1 MADYSP
7 MSRDEKLLRKL
18 LGQSIQTEPPQS
30 RIEFL
35 LQEIIDGGGIGGG
48 SYKIKD
54 QYDTLAELEAAHPT
68 GADGDAYL
76 VGDPTHIYVWLDDR
90 QEYAD
95 GGLFAAVPGL
105 DGVGIQSIEKTST
118 SGLVDTYTI
127 TYTDGDTDT
136 FTVTNGEQGVGITDI
151 SKTSTVGKVDTYT
164 ITLSNG
170 DTYDFTVTN
179 GEGVGVPEG
188 GTTGQVLVKKSNTDY
203 DTEWANAGAGEGV
216 PAGGTTGQILAKKT
230 GADYDTEWVDNEGG
244 SDVTSELESLSA
256 AASELASETGSLES
270 ENSVQT
276 SEIASQTSEIN
287 SLASENS
294 AQSSELASLSSS
306 MSEVVS
312 EISSMSVSDI
322 SSQLNS
328 LSAENSTQTSEIGSL
343 SQSMSELASAAA
355 STSTSQSG
363 IDSEQD
369 VAIASLTSE
378 NSTQTSEIGSL
389 ASEIDS
395 MSTSDYTSEINSL
408 HSETSELAVENST
421 QTSEIGSLGVSMS
434 ELADA
439 AASTSTSQSEID
451 STQNVSLASL
461 STENSTQTSEIGSL
475 STASSELAS
484 EVEVIGSEVAE
495 KQDVLTAG
503 SGIDITGDIISIDT
517 DIYVDTPLGT
527 IIPYGG
533 TTAPTG
539 FLVCDGSAV
548 SRATYAQLFAVI
560 GTKYGEGDGSATF
573 NLPDAEAGTIVYP
586 SNEVGG
592 ISGSIYIIKATQTA
606 LPSDFSS
613 ILTANSNLFQASY
626 QNGQYGFEIDGT
638 FYAIGGGGGGSTAG
652 CVKYD
657 ENFTGLTVEEFA
669 HLGISQ
675 S

>member
-1 MADYSP
+1 MIDVSP
-7 MSRDEKLLRKL
+7 MSRVEKQLRKI
-18 LGQSIQTEPPQS
+18 LGQSIETEPPKS
-30 RIEFL
+30 RIEIL

-54 QYDTLAELEAAHPT
+54 QYATLAELEAAHPT

-105 DGVGIQSIEKTST
+105 DGVGIASIEKTST

-136 FTVTNGEQGVGITDI
+136 FTVTNGEEGVGITDI
-151 SKTSTVGKVDTYT
+151 SKTSTAGNVDTYT

-170 DTYDFTVTN
+170 DTYNFTVTN
-179 GEGVGVPEG
+179 GGGVP
-188 GTTGQVLVKKSNTDY
+188 S
-203 DTEWANAGAGEGV
+203 
-216 PAGGTTGQILAKKT
+216 GGTTGQILAKKSD
-230 GADYDTEWVDNEGG
+230 ADGDVEWIPNEGG
-244 SDVTSELESLSA
+244 SDVSSELASLSA
-256 AASELASETGSLES
+256 AASELASETGSL
-270 ENSVQT
+270 
-276 SEIASQTSEIN
+276 
-287 SLASENS
+287 
-294 AQSSELASLSSS
+294 
-306 MSEVVS
+306 
-312 EISSMSVSDI
+312 
-322 SSQLNS
+322 
-328 LSAENSTQTSEIGSL
+328 SAENSTQTSEISSL
-343 SQSMSELASAAA
+343 SQSMSEIASAAA
-355 STSTSQSG
+355 STSAAQ
-363 IDSEQD
+363 
-369 VAIASLTSE
+369 
-378 NSTQTSEIGSL
+378 SEIDNTQNSQLDSL

-395 MSTSDYTSEINSL
+395 MSVSDVSSELASLSTENSQQTSEIASL
-408 HSETSELAVENST
+408 LTETSELADTDSSH
-421 QTSEIGSLGVSMS
+421 TSELGSLSQSMS
-434 ELADA
+434 EIASA
-439 AASTSTSQSEID
+439 AASTSAAQSEID
-451 STQNVSLASL
+451 NTQDSSLASLSTENSTAASELVSL
-461 STENSTQTSEIGSL
+461 STENSTQTSEIDSL
-475 STASSELAS
+475 STAASEMGSELD
-484 EVEVIGSEVAE
+484 VLGSEIAD

-503 SGIDITGDIISIDT
+503 SGIDITGDVISIDT

-548 SRATYAQLFAVI
+548 SRTTYAALFAVI
-560 GTKYGEGDGSATF
+560 GTKYGEGDGSTTF

-606 LPSDFSS
+606 LPSDFAS
-613 ILTANSNLFQASY
+613 ILTANNNLFQAAY
-626 QNGQYGFEIDGT
+626 QNGEYGFEINGT
-638 FYAIGGGGGGSTAG
+638 FYAIGGGGGGGSTVG